1 MTVDDA
7 QLVALID
14 NELDEEAKGR
24 LLAQLAADEGLRRR
38 YEALREAGAPFSA
51 TLDALL
57 EEAPLSRL
65 RAALPVEAAALPVSS
80 ARRRVAFRELA
91 AGFVIGLLAAGLAA
105 WIALSLAKPG
115 EKNDWL
121 SAVAGY
127 TSLYTNLTFPPP
139 PEAALAN
146 QELALVGGKVGV
158 KLTPETVALPGLR
171 FSVSFLLSFKG
182 SPLAAIA
189 LVDADGAP
197 VLFCVIA
204 NGKADSSMRL
214 EKREGLQLATWS
226 RDGRGFVVIGRQSEA
241 RIAELAQTLE
251 KRI

>member
-24 LLAQLAADEGLRRR
+24 LLEQLAADEGLRRR
-38 YEALREAGAPFSA
+38 YEVLREAGTPISA
-51 TLDALL
+51 SFDALL
-57 EEAPLSRL
+57 QKAPLSRL
-65 RAALPVEAAALPVSS
+65 SAALPSEAAARAASPL
-80 ARRRVAFRELA
+80 RQRIAFRELA

-105 WIALSLAKPG
+105 WIALGLARPG

-121 SAVAGY
+121 SAVASY

-139 PEAALAN
+139 PDAALAT
-146 QELALVGGKVGV
+146 QELALVGGKVGA
-158 KLTPETVALPGLR
+158 KLTPETVTLPGLR
-171 FSVSFLLSFKG
+171 FSVSFLLSFEG

-189 LVDADGAP
+189 FVDPEGAP
-197 VLFCVIA
+197 VLFCIIA
-204 NGKADSSMRL
+204 NGEADSPMRF
-214 EKREGLQLATWS
+214 ESREGLQLATWS
-226 RDGRGFVVIGRQSEA
+226 RGGRGYVVIGRQPEA

>member
-14 NELDEEAKGR
+14 NELDEEAKSL

-38 YEALREAGAPFSA
+38 YEALREAGAPVSA
-51 TLDALL
+51 SFDALL
-57 EEAPLSRL
+57 ERAPLSRL
-65 RAALPVEAAALPVSS
+65 RAALPLEAVARPASS
-80 ARRRVAFRELA
+80 SRQSIAFRELA
-91 AGFVIGLLAAGLAA
+91 AGFVVGLLAAGLAA
-105 WIALSLAKPG
+105 WIAWSLARPG

-139 PEAALAN
+139 PDASLEA
-146 QELALVGGKVGV
+146 QELALMGGKVGAN
-158 KLTPETVALPGLR
+158 LTPETMALPGLR
-171 FSVSFLLSFKG
+171 FSVAFLLSFKG

-189 LVDADGAP
+189 LVDPDGAP

-204 NGKADSSMRL
+204 NGEADFPMRL

-226 RDGRGFVVIGRQSEA
+226 RDGRGYVVIGRQPES

>member
-1 MTVDDA
+1 MTADDA

-24 LLAQLAADEGLRRR
+24 LLAQLAADEALRRR
-38 YEALREAGAPFSA
+38 YEALREAGAPFS
-51 TLDALL
+51 TSFDELL
-57 EEAPLSRL
+57 EKAPLSRL
-65 RAALPVEAAALPVSS
+65 RAALPLEAVARPSS
-80 ARRRVAFRELA
+80 SDRQRVAFRELA

-121 SAVAGY
+121 SAVASY

-139 PEAALAN
+139 PDSPLET

-158 KLTPETVALPGLR
+158 KLTPEAVALRGLR
-171 FSVSFLLSFKG
+171 FSVSFLLSFQG

-204 NGKADSSMRL
+204 NGEADSPMRL

>member
-24 LLAQLAADEGLRRR
+24 LLAQLAADKGLRQRC
-38 YEALREAGAPFSA
+38 EALREAGAPISA
-51 TLDALL
+51 SFDALL
-57 EEAPLSRL
+57 EKAPLSRL
-65 RAALPVEAAALPVSS
+65 SAALPSEAI
-80 ARRRVAFRELA
+80 ARTASPLRQRIAFRELA
-91 AGFVIGLLAAGLAA
+91 AGFVVGLMVAGLAA
-105 WIALSLAKPG
+105 WFALSLARPG
-115 EKNDWL
+115 DKNDWL

-139 PEAALAN
+139 PDAALET
-146 QELALVGGKVGV
+146 QELALVGGKVGAR
-158 KLTPETVALPGLR
+158 LTPETVALPGLR
-171 FSVSFLLSFKG
+171 FSVSFLLSFEG

-189 LVDADGAP
+189 LVDLEGAP

-204 NGKADSSMRL
+204 NGEAGSLMRL

-226 RDGRGFVVIGRQSEA
+226 RDGRGYVLIGRQPEA

>member
-14 NELDEEAKGR
+14 NELDEEAKSR

-38 YEALREAGAPFSA
+38 YEALRDAGAPVSA
-51 TLDALL
+51 SFDALL
-57 EEAPLSRL
+57 ERAPLSRL
-65 RAALPVEAAALPVSS
+65 RAALPLEAVARPASS
-80 ARRRVAFRELA
+80 ARQSIAFRELA
-91 AGFVIGLLAAGLAA
+91 AGFVVGLLAAGLAA
-105 WIALSLAKPG
+105 WIAWSLARPG

-139 PEAALAN
+139 PEASLEG
-146 QELALVGGKVGV
+146 QELALMGGKVGAN
-158 KLTPETVALPGLR
+158 LTPETMALPGLR
-171 FSVSFLLSFKG
+171 FSVAFLLSFKG

-189 LVDADGAP
+189 LVDPDGAP

-204 NGKADSSMRL
+204 NGEADSPMRL

-226 RDGRGFVVIGRQSEA
+226 RDGRGYVVIGRQPES